1 MSAPPTDET
10 EANREAVADTDAES
24 TSSAAATTTRTAD
37 ETADES
43 RSSGK
48 GEPEKP
54 SLRRQIK
61 MLEAENERL
70 RTEYARAR
78 RVGYRRTALGLA
90 LIGMVAAVAGGVFAN
105 ARAVLFALAATG
117 LFAAILTLWVTPERF
132 VSADVGERVY
142 TALAET
148 REAAIAELGL
158 DGEPVYLPGNPR
170 STSPASTQRPR
181 LYIPRGTTSE
191 LPDAESLS
199 ETFVIDPD
207 GERGLAVTPAGAPL
221 VAELYRTQRVPSA
234 VNQLATTLA
243 DAVVELFGLADRVNA
258 EADRTG
264 TRVVF
269 EIKGAVYGDPSRF
282 DHPVV
287 SVLAVGLAVGLETP
301 IRVDVAETTPLIVT
315 CYWETS
321 TSEGGN
327 NIPPAEQRD

>member
-10 EANREAVADTDAES
+10 EANRDAVSDTDAER
-24 TSSAAATTTRTAD
+24 TSSAAPTTATPEGTG
-37 ETADES
+37 EES
-43 RSSGK
+43 PAGVE
-48 GEPEKP
+48 GEPAEP
-54 SLRRQIK
+54 SLRRQVE

-90 LIGMVAAVAGGVFAN
+90 AIGIVAAVAGGIFAN
-105 ARAVLFALAATG
+105 VRAVLFALAATG
-117 LFAAILTLWVTPERF
+117 LFAAVLTLWVTPERF

-148 REAAIAELGL
+148 HEAAIAELGL
-158 DGEPVYLPGNPR
+158 DGEPVYLPGDPR
-170 STSPASTQRPR
+170 STSPAATQRPR
-181 LYIPRGTTSE
+181 LYVPRGTASE

-199 ETFVIDPD
+199 ETFVIGPD

-243 DAVVELFGLADRVNA
+243 DAVVELFGLADRVNT
-258 EADRTG
+258 EVDRTG
-264 TRVVF
+264 TQVVF
-269 EIKGAVYGDPSRF
+269 EIHGAVYGDPARF

-301 IRVDVAETTPLIVT
+301 VHVDVAETTPLVVT
-315 CYWETS
+315 CSWEAA
-321 TSEGGN
+321 TSEGEEN
-327 NIPPAEQRD
+327 RSPAGSPE